1 MIRRVAAILSMEFRV
16 VARNRWLA
24 VAIVMMIAFSLLIA
38 VAGSAPVGTIAAER
52 LTVTAASLGTLMVY
66 LVPLMALLISYDSI
80 SGEASRGTLALLL
93 VYPATRAEL
102 LAGKSIAQFLVIA
115 IAIVAGIGAATLLI
129 AVSEPPSS
137 EAISHIVRLTWS
149 ACLLGAAFLGI
160 GNLISAATREPGVA
174 AAIAIAVWVLAVVMF
189 DVALLAALV
198 SDDGGTF
205 TQNVFPWLLIASPT
219 EAFRLFN
226 LSQIDAGAFTGGLAG
241 ASGTA
246 ASPAVLPLA
255 SLLLWPMLAT
265 VGAALLFRRYQP

>member
-115 IAIVAGIGAATLLI
+115 IAIVAGTATR
-129 AVSEPPSS
+129 
-137 EAISHIVRLTWS
+137 IVRS
-149 ACLLGAAFLGI
+149 KMIAASRMLAI
-160 GNLISAATREPGVA
+160 MAWPPIPGPG
-174 AAIAIAVWVLAVVMF
+174 LR
-189 DVALLAALV
+189 
-198 SDDGGTF
+198 
-205 TQNVFPWLLIASPT
+205 PPT
-219 EAFRLFN
+219 
-226 LSQIDAGAFTGGLAG
+226 DAGGSRRL
-241 ASGTA
+241 
-246 ASPAVLPLA
+246 VLLRPQGKFFEGVRQA
-255 SLLLWPMLAT
+255 
-265 VGAALLFRRYQP
+265 